1 VTAGAEGGRE
11 VGPGV
16 AVGAVA
22 VVDGAVLLVQRAN
35 PPQAGRWTVPGG
47 RVEPGETLASAVER
61 EMGEETGLEVR
72 CGPFLGWV
80 ERMGAGYHFVI
91 LDFSVHGPADAPD
104 PRAGGD
110 ARAARWVPLHDVSNV
125 ALVDGLEE
133 FLREHGVVP

>member
-1 VTAGAEGGRE
+1 VGG
-11 VGPGV
+11 
-16 AVGAVA
+16 VA
-22 VVDGAVLLVQRAN
+22 VVDGALLLVQRAN

-47 RVEPGETLASAVER
+47 RVESGETLASAVER
-61 EMGEETGLEVR
+61 EVGEETGLAVR

-91 LDFSVHGPADAPD
+91 LDFRVHVPAGAPR

-110 ARAARWVPLHDVSNV
+110 ALAVRWVPVDDVPQV